1 MKMGRKKKHRLRNG
15 SRRRTK
21 IILEKLTCMYCLKEM
36 EEKEIFRA
44 CKCKGSHVA
53 HKKCI
58 EEFIKR
64 NNDRCSVC
72 NTEYNLKYDIPT
84 DYDVFKIILK
94 EYADN
99 FIINLSGLLSYT
111 VSFFRTVFEG
121 IIESSKF
128 FVVYGIPIICRLT
141 LYLSIIY
148 GNYSLNYYLLSKFV
162 EDLMILKLLSVCSL
176 CINYP
181 AFDWFVNIG
190 RNISR
195 RKNAIMRTKS
205 SNFEVLPYQEE
216 SRFI

>member
-1 MKMGRKKKHRLRNG
+1 MGRKKKHRLRNG

-21 IILEKLTCMYCLKEM
+21 IILEKLNCMYCLKEM

-64 NNDRCSVC
+64 NNYRCSVC
-72 NTEYNLKYDIPT
+72 NTEYNLKYNIPT
-84 DYDVFKIILK
+84 DYDVLKIIFK

-99 FIINLSGLLSYT
+99 FIVNLSGLLSFT
-111 VSFFRTVFEG
+111 VSFFRTAFKG
-121 IIESSKF
+121 FIESSKIF
-128 FVVYGIPIICRLT
+128 IVFGVPIICRLA
-141 LYLSIIY
+141 LYISIIY

-162 EDLMILKLLSVCSL
+162 KDLMVLKLLSVGSL

-195 RKNAIMRTKS
+195 RKDAIMRNKS
-205 SNFEVLPYQEE
+205 SNFEVLPYQEK

>member
-162 EDLMILKLLSVCSL
+162 EDLMILK
-176 CINYP
+176 
-181 AFDWFVNIG
+181 
-190 RNISR
+190 
-195 RKNAIMRTKS
+195 
-205 SNFEVLPYQEE
+205 
-216 SRFI
+216 